1 MQICF
6 FSRIVYFM
14 AVSLTAGVFVAE
26 RKHGLL
32 DRSLV
37 AGILHSSIWRGN
49 LSMSLFSPF
58 ALGVTMTE
66 ILFSHLF
73 NMFTVIMG
81 QTALVFVCMLLIFN
95 IPCQGNLA
103 LAVFIT
109 CLQGFVGMCFG
120 KFSFWNSS
128 IIQIQLFNFCL
139 FRFNNFRSINN
150 HNMRWRSH
158 SSKSFTGQFHPA
170 FSYGRNLLAD
180 RRLIVLFWLIW
191 IAFEFY
197 LFISTILQGCLF
209 ISAILP
215 IPCRL
220 RMPSNL

>member
-1 MQICF
+1 
-6 FSRIVYFM
+6 
-14 AVSLTAGVFVAE
+14 
-26 RKHGLL
+26 
-32 DRSLV
+32 
-37 AGILHSSIWRGN
+37 
-49 LSMSLFSPF
+49 
-58 ALGVTMTE
+58 MTE

-120 KFSFWNSS
+120 KSSFWNSS

-139 FRFNNFRSINN
+139 FRSNNFRSINN
-150 HNMRWRSH
+150 HNMRWRGH
-158 SSKSFTGQFHPA
+158 SSKSFTGQFYPA